1 MPLEIRESREAE
13 VLVLELIGRLD
24 TKTSGALE
32 KSVATHLGA
41 GQRRFI
47 LDLTGMEYVSSAGL
61 RIFLM
66 LAKKVSGTGGLA
78 LYGLSPQVREVF
90 DIAGFTRLFALAAT
104 RAEALAGGGPMRV
117 EVRLKG
123 LHGPADAAPRVG
135 DTLHVGSDTAS
146 FTVDAGDASVYLGIG
161 ELIARGHSIHPV
173 DATAAAIAPEV
184 RELAR
189 RAAALLAPRA
199 AGKDGEKGPGGR
211 P

>member
-104 RAEALAGGGPMRV
+104 RAEALAGGGKP
-117 EVRLKG
+117 
-123 LHGPADAAPRVG
+123 AAPAAKPAKAAPGAPIPARGAREVPPSPPESLPG
-135 DTLHVGSDTAS
+135 RAAAALRIGAPDE
-146 FTVDAGDASVYLGIG
+146 ASV
-161 ELIARGHSIHPV
+161 
-173 DATAAAIAPEV
+173 APEV